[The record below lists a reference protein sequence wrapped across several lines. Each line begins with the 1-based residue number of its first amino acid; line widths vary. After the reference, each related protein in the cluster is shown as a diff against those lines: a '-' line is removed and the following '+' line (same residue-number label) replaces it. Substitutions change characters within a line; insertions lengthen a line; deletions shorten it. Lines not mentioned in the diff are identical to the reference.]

1 MTHTTKPDAPNNQSA
16 GTQSAAIGEAVPQL
30 PPRSALF
37 RATRATLAATGTLT
51 MARRLLA
58 LFRPPPAAEGA
69 LLTFEVTAAPAP
81 TPSAEPAY
89 EALKTPENKV
99 FPAIAT
105 YDSRIAAEIA
115 TFEHDEVVHN
125 LPEIFHY
132 WSNKYLL
139 PMIQPFGFIHPD
151 DFFINQLAK
160 AMPSDATRPAHFIS
174 IGAGNCDTEVRVAR
188 GLIAVGINN
197 FTIECVELNPAML
210 ERGRALAAE
219 SGLQAHVLPVQ
230 NDFNKWQPTKPY
242 HAVMANQSL
251 HHVLEL
257 EHLFEAILTAIAANN
272 GVLITSDM
280 IGRNGHMRWPEAL
293 SIVEEYWLT
302 LGEKYKNNHQL
313 KRVELDFVNWDCS
326 AEGFEGI
333 RAQDILPLLNQ
344 RFHFDLFIPFGNIVA
359 PFVDRSFGP
368 NFDINNADDR
378 AFIDAVHARD
388 ELEIAS
394 GRIKPIQMFAVLSAD
409 FSRPS
414 LHRGHLTPA
423 FCERKLTANL
433 PPI

>member
-1 MTHTTKPDAPNNQSA
+1 MENSAPATPVSAVTTS
-16 GTQSAAIGEAVPQL
+16 
-30 PPRSALF
+30 RSPLF
-37 RATRATLAATGTLT
+37 RVAKTVLTLTGTLGI
-51 MARRLLA
+51 ARALA
-58 LFRPPPAAEGA
+58 QKFR
-69 LLTFEVTAAPAP
+69 AAPA
-81 TPSAEPAY
+81 E
-89 EALKTPENKV
+89 ETPEIPPAPSPIEPQQELETLTNRAS
-99 FPAIAT
+99 PAIAT

-139 PMIQPFGFIHPD
+139 PMIRPFGFIHPD
-151 DFFINQLAK
+151 DFFIKQLAK
-160 AMPSDATRPAHFIS
+160 AVPTDANTCARFIS
-174 IGAGNCDTEVRVAR
+174 LGAGNCDTEVRVAQ
-188 GLIAVGINN
+188 GLIAMGISN

-219 SGLQAHVLPVQ
+219 TGLHAHVLPVEG
-230 NDFNKWQPTKPY
+230 DFNKWQPTQPY

-251 HHVLEL
+251 HHVLAL
-257 EHLFEAILTAIAANN
+257 EHLFDAILAAIKPSN
-272 GVLITSDM
+272 GVLVTSDM

-302 LGEKYKNNHQL
+302 LDEKYKKNRQL
-313 KRVELDFVNWDCS
+313 KRVENEFVNWDCS
-326 AEGFEGI
+326 TEGFEGI

-344 RFHFDLFIPFGNIVA
+344 QFHFDLFIPFGNVVA

-388 ELEIAS
+388 EAEIAS
-394 GRIKPIQMFAVLSAD
+394 GRIKPTQMFAVLSAD
-409 FSRPS
+409 FTRPS
-414 LHRGHLTPA
+414 LHRAHLTPA
-423 FCERKLTANL
+423 FCERRLTDNL
-433 PPI
+433 PSV